1 MFASS
6 KKKSCEP
13 VKRRQEG
20 KELWQIR
27 MLRKK
32 ILVFHRRVHYASVER
47 SGIWTCSSRDYQKAT
62 QKVRKMKLSGVH
74 MQVHV

>member
-1 MFASS
+1 MSYKRES
-6 KKKSCEP
+6 QELGKRKKK
-13 VKRRQEG
+13 G

-62 QKVRKMKLSGVH
+62 QKVRKMKSSGVH